1 MKFLNN
7 VDWNKKV
14 YNEDR
19 DQDSKIARQDKVKQ
33 INDK

>member
-7 VDWNKKV
+7 VDWNERV

-19 DQDSKIARQDKVKQ
+19 NQDSKIALQDKVKQ

>member
-7 VDWNKKV
+7 VDWNERV
-14 YNEDR
+14 CNEDR
-19 DQDSKIARQDKVKQ
+19 NQDSKIALQDKVKQ